1 MLNLSAAV
9 FVVGVLGAAAVFCV
23 VWVFIVL
30 VDPDGWL
37 VAGVVGLV
45 PADAGL
51 VTETAGLVTDAGDS
65 TALGISYNQIID
77 I

>member
-1 MLNLSAAV
+1 M
-9 FVVGVLGAAAVFCV
+9 
-23 VWVFIVL
+23 L
-30 VDPDGWL
+30 VDPDGWS

>member
-1 MLNLSAAV
+1 M
-9 FVVGVLGAAAVFCV
+9 
-23 VWVFIVL
+23 L

-37 VAGVVGLV
+37 EAGVVDIV

-65 TALGISYNQIID
+65 TALGISYKHIID

>member
-1 MLNLSAAV
+1 M
-9 FVVGVLGAAAVFCV
+9 
-23 VWVFIVL
+23 L

-37 VAGVVGLV
+37 EAGAVGIV

-51 VTETAGLVTDAGDS
+51 VTETAGLVTEADDS

-77 I
+77 IHV